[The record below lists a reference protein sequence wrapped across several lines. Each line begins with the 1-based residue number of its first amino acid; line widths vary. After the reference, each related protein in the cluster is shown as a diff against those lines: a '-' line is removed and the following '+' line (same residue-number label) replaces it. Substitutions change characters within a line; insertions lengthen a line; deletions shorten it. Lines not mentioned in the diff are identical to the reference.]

1 MKDIIETL
9 KRIEEELN
17 FQTKSI
23 LDFDIDNEEAE
34 AELHDAWDFI
44 GDAEENVRSAID
56 ILEELYTSI

>member
-9 KRIEEELN
+9 KRIENELN

-23 LDFDIDNEEAE
+23 LDFDFDNEE

-44 GDAEENVRSAID
+44 GDAEENVRCAID

>member
-17 FQTKSI
+17 FQTKCI
-23 LDFDIDNEEAE
+23 LDFDNEAE

-56 ILEELYTSI
+56 ILEELCTSI